1 MENRFYV
8 YCHIKKTDGRCFYVG
23 KGCGNRYKNKGG
35 RSKYWWNIVNKH
47 SFESVILVNN
57 ISEEKAFE
65 LETDFCN
72 QIGYENLCNLNK
84 QKGRGHSKSEETKQK
99 LSVPRPNSGH
109 KGPRPEETK
118 QKMRKPKKPHKR
130 SPMSELTK
138 TKIGN
143 SNKGPNENFRKSKF
157 KSILQ
162 YDLEGNFIKEW
173 DSIIEAKEKFKGDIQ
188 RCCAGLSKTSCGY
201 IWKYKNN

>member
-1 MENRFYV
+1 
-8 YCHIKKTDGRCFYVG
+8 
-23 KGCGNRYKNKGG
+23 
-35 RSKYWWNIVNKH
+35 
-47 SFESVILVNN
+47 
-57 ISEEKAFE
+57 
-65 LETDFCN
+65 
-72 QIGYENLCNLNK
+72 
-84 QKGRGHSKSEETKQK
+84 
-99 LSVPRPNSGH
+99 
-109 KGPRPEETK
+109 
-118 QKMRKPKKPHKR
+118 MRKPKKPHKR